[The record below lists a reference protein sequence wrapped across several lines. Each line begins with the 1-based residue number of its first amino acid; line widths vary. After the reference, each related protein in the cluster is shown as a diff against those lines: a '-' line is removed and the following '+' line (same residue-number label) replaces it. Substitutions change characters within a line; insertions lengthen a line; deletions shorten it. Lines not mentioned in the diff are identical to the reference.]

1 MYPLLRPTSI
11 INITRS
17 RPYRHRHRRY
27 YSILPSISTAGAP
40 RKTLTEQTTTT
51 TKKKSFH
58 FASSEYAKCFRDQ
71 PEPDVDMLKQ
81 SAVDFLDTFDKELW
95 YKDPVRAWF
104 SVILNL

>member
-17 RPYRHRHRRY
+17 RPLNRHRHRRY
-27 YSILPSISTAGAP
+27 YSILPSISTAGAN
-40 RKTLTEQTTTT
+40 RKAITEQTTTTATTT

-95 YKDPVRAWF
+95 YKDPVRA
-104 SVILNL
+104 